1 MVEKYPGKTDT
12 KFHEKLHEKQHIVNV
27 AAGREPADLVLK
39 NAKYI
44 NVFSNDLLTG
54 DIAIARGRIV
64 GIGSYQGKP
73 DTLESAILKAMVC
86 SRELLP
92 PVYLMILII
101 SSL

>member
-64 GIGSYQGKP
+64 RIGSY
-73 DTLESAILKAMVC
+73 
-86 SRELLP
+86 
-92 PVYLMILII
+92 
-101 SSL
+101 

>member
-64 GIGSYQGKP
+64 GIGSYQGK
-73 DTLESAILKAMVC
+73 
-86 SRELLP
+86 RE
-92 PVYLMILII
+92 VDVTGKII
-101 SSL
+101 